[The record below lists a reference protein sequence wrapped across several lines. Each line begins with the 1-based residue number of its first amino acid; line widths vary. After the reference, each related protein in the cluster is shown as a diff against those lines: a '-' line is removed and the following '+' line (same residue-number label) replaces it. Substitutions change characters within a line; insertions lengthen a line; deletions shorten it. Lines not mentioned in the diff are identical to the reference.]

1 VRRQSGER
9 LSHEEVVDQLDEQT
23 VFYEVA
29 PGTSGMFAETLRI
42 TIRVEVAKYEL
53 AVAWL
58 RDLVYG
64 SEFTK
69 ERSVLLSDDLR
80 AVVMTGIEGSRS
92 QWLRYNRRYL
102 DLNEMGARFY
112 RLLRRSYYTTR
123 APRLGLAGC
132 LSSLT
137 SSEASQ
143 RKSKKLPKK
152 LSKRSKVSVG
162 TVSTLSTTLA
172 DSLCSSALPV
182 TDPTGV
188 RFSVTG
194 NVLGVPKPRNIWNK
208 YFGSALPVS

>member
-23 VFYEVA
+23 VFYEVSL
-29 PGTSGMFAETLRI
+29 GTSGMFAETLRI

-58 RDLVYG
+58 KDLLYG

-69 ERSVLLSDDLR
+69 ERFVLCSSDLR
-80 AVVMTGIEGSRS
+80 AVVMTGYKGSRS

-102 DLNEMGARFY
+102 DLNEMGARFFQ
-112 RLLRRSYYTTR
+112 LLRRSCCTMR
-123 APRLGLAGC
+123 PPRHGLAGC

-152 LSKRSKVSVG
+152 LSRRSKVSVG
-162 TVSTLSTTLA
+162 IVSNLSTTPA

-194 NVLGVPKPRNIWNK
+194 NILGVPKPRNIWNK
-208 YFGSALPVS
+208 YFGAVLPVS